1 MDPRS
6 QVLLRNIE
14 LFRGKVVLAGLPADE
29 LLAEL
34 PDAQG
39 WSWHAGECEQL
50 SQRFAQRCVF
60 ATQLSVAEYTAGV
73 LFLPKS
79 RDLTEYLL
87 QELAAKVPSGIVFLV
102 GEKRAGSERA
112 AKQLAAFG
120 RTSKIDSARHCQ
132 LWRCEVS
139 SKPESPSLEAVSK
152 SFAVDA
158 AGKSIHIQTVPGVF
172 SHGRLDLGTQLLL
185 ECLDDLPSGHY
196 LDFGC
201 GAGVVGSFLKKRY
214 PAAQVTLLD
223 VDAFA
228 IYSSQLTLTANQLQA
243 TTVAG
248 DGIHAAPKQLAA
260 IISNPPFHQGV
271 HTHYQTTET
280 LLREAAEH
288 LRPGGELRIVA
299 NSFLKYPPLIEKY
312 LGSCTV
318 LAERDGFKVYRA
330 VRS

>member
-14 LFRGKVVLAGLPADE
+14 LFRGQVVLAGLPADE

-39 WSWHAGECEQL
+39 WSWHAGEWEHL
-50 SQRFAQRCVF
+50 SQRFSQRCAF
-60 ATQLSVAEYTAGV
+60 ATQLAVAGYTAGV

-79 RDLTEYLL
+79 RELTEYLL

-139 SKPESPSLEAVSK
+139 SKPEPLSLDAVSK

-158 AGKSIHIQTVPGVF
+158 AGQSIQIHTVPGVF

-228 IYSSQLTLTANQLQA
+228 IYSSQLTLAANQLQA

-312 LGSCTV
+312 LGSCEV